1 MPKKWSFETN
11 REFCKK
17 LNNIATDVAMAF
29 VHKYF
34 WDNDRN
40 DFSGEL
46 HRIEHEENE
55 LHQNLFINDYYF
67 SLETIYSALYF
78 NVSKEDLFSWYDHV
92 QRSYMEWSTH
102 HSLRNR
108 YLLHHQILTK

>member
-1 MPKKWSFETN
+1 MPKRRSYEVS
-11 REFCKK
+11 RDFCKK
-17 LNNIATDVAMAF
+17 INNEANNIAMAF

-34 WDNDRN
+34 WDNDHN

-46 HRIEHEENE
+46 YRIEHEENE

-67 SLETIYSALYF
+67 SLDTIYSALYF
-78 NVSKEDLFSWYDHV
+78 NVSKDDLFSWYDHV

-108 YLLHHQILTK
+108 YFLHHQVINK